1 MWAKTHPWLIL
12 LFLPTPHHPTDRCR
26 YFTTKRKGSS
36 KKHQRGWEGKN
47 SNDEGES
54 TNLLVNQQRLVI
66 EPRRK
71 QES

>member
-1 MWAKTHPWLIL
+1 MPYDS
-12 LFLPTPHHPTDRCR
+12 PPDRCR

-54 TNLLVNQQRLVI
+54 TNLSVNQQLGEQNPEENKKADV
-66 EPRRK
+66 EV
-71 QES
+71 